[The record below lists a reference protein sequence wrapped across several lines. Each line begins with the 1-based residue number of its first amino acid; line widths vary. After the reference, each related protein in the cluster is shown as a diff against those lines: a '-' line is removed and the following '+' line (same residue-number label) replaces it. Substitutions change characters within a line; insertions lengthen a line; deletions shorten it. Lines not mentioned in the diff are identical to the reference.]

1 MTRLGYLV
9 PEWPAQTHAFFW
21 RELSALRA
29 LGDEVSLF
37 STRRPPEDA
46 CRHGFAAEARA
57 TTRYLY
63 PPRAR
68 ESARLLARHPGRT
81 ARAFEYLAKLKQ
93 TELKERAKLAA
104 LVACA
109 ADLVVHCDALGIEH
123 VHAHSAANAA
133 HLLVLA
139 HLLGGPG
146 YSLTLHGDLE
156 IYGVDHPAKM
166 QRARFVSA
174 VTRPLQKQIL
184 DATSL
189 TAEQVPVIWMGVD
202 TDRFTPPPGH
212 EGKAG
217 RLDIVTV
224 ARLNVTK
231 GHVYALEAVKQ
242 CRDAGIDVRYAIAG
256 EGPYRELV
264 EKKIAELNLGAH
276 VQMLGSL
283 GENQVLELLRKSDA
297 FVLSSEGLGEAAP
310 VSVMEAM
317 AIGKPVVCSRI
328 GGTGDMIHDGVD
340 GLLIEQKDVPGFAA
354 AFTSLAR
361 DPSLRVRLGEA
372 ARKQALEAFDYR
384 IMARR
389 LHDTIA
395 ASVGS
400 RPAARAAVSR

>member
-9 PEWPAQTHAFFW
+9 PEWPSQTHAFFW

-29 LGDEVSLF
+29 LGDDVSLF
-37 STRRPPEDA
+37 STRRPADDA
-46 CRHGFAAEARA
+46 CRHAFAEEARA
-57 TTRYLY
+57 TTRYVF

-68 ESARLLARHPGRT
+68 ESASLLARHPART
-81 ARAFEYLAKLKQ
+81 ARAFEYLATLKE

-109 ADLVVHCDALGIEH
+109 ADLVVHCETLGIEH
-123 VHAHSAANAA
+123 LHAHSCANAA
-133 HLLVLA
+133 HLVALA
-139 HLLGGPG
+139 HILGGPG

-189 TAEQVPVIWMGVD
+189 RPEQVPVIWMGVD
-202 TDRFTPPPGH
+202 TDRFTPPEKAPGT
-212 EGKAG
+212 AG
-217 RLDIVTV
+217 RLELVTV
-224 ARLNVTK
+224 ARLANTK
-231 GHVYALEAVKQ
+231 GHVYALEAVKR
-242 CRDAGIDVRYAIAG
+242 CRAEGLDVRYAVAG
-256 EGPYRELV
+256 EGPHREVIEAKIRELG
-264 EKKIAELNLGAH
+264 LGAH
-276 VQMLGSL
+276 VKLLGSL
-283 GENQVLELLRKSDA
+283 GETEVRELLERSDA

-317 AIGKPVVCSRI
+317 AIGMPVVCSRI
-328 GGTGDMIHDGVD
+328 GGTGDMIHDGQD
-340 GLLIEQKDVPGFAA
+340 GLLIEQKDVAGFTA
-354 AFTSLAR
+354 AFTRLAR
-361 DPSLRVRLGEA
+361 DPALRTSLGQA
-372 ARKQALEAFDYR
+372 ARKQALSEFDYR

-395 ASVGS
+395 S
-400 RPAARAAVSR
+400 RL